1 MQTPRETGDRSKLPD
16 PVVHEFAPVA
26 HALLACEDRRD
37 LMRGGDAGRIKGLI
51 QEAIDET
58 NPRVLSLDVF
68 DTLLLRDGRC
78 EARRFWEMSA
88 AARRRIASDLGS
100 KSGAIPAE
108 IDFLVARADAMAQCY
123 RTRKAVDGCREG
135 RIGDILRSARRSLG
149 LPAAADEILLDTEL
163 SCEIANLAL
172 NPVLGDVARNFR
184 EAGGKV
190 VLVSDMYLGEAEIGA
205 ILKGLDPEAAALAD
219 EIFSSADHVVSK
231 RSGRIFGL
239 IEQRLDEPAD
249 AFLHVGDA
257 LEGDVMAPR
266 RAGWKALHFP
276 IARAEAA
283 KRSAD
288 LEGFIAEMDAKGHD
302 VTRWAKV

>member
-1 MQTPRETGDRSKLPD
+1 MQSPRETGDRSKLPD

-37 LMRGGDAGRIKGLI
+37 FMRGGDAGRIKGLI

-68 DTLLLRDGRC
+68 DTLLLRDGKS
-78 EARRFWEMSA
+78 EARRFWEISV
-88 AARRRIASDLGS
+88 AARRRVAANLGS
-100 KSGAIPAE
+100 KSSAIPAE
-108 IDFLVARADAMAQCY
+108 IDFLTARADAMAQCY

-135 RIGDILRSARRSLG
+135 RIGDILRAARRSLG
-149 LPAAADEILLDTEL
+149 LPAATDAILLETEL
-163 SCEIANLAL
+163 SCEIASLAL
-172 NPVLGDVARNFR
+172 NPVLADVARDFR

-205 ILKGLDPEAAALAD
+205 ILKGLDRDALAD

-231 RSGRIFGL
+231 RSGKIFGL

-249 AFLHVGDA
+249 AFLHIGDA

-276 IARAEAA
+276 ISRAEAA
-283 KRSAD
+283 KRAAD
-288 LEGFIAEMDAKGHD
+288 LESFIAEMDAKGCD